1 MSAALL
7 ITALVRS
14 DDQQVTG
21 NKIFTAARG
30 YKSRNFYISTEN
42 VPAIKDC

>member
-7 ITALVRS
+7 ITALKRS

-21 NKIFTAARG
+21 NKIFRAASG
-30 YKSRNFYISTEN
+30 YKSRKFYMSTEN
-42 VPAIKDC
+42 VPVIKDC